1 MTEFQTYLTDKKID
15 ADKFEKDDPKIYA
28 EYETQFM
35 QLHPNSFTAQKLFM
49 INKIRRNYTL
59 DEKPETEIATKKPAA
74 KPKMMARP
82 KPKPK
87 TS

>member
-1 MTEFQTYLTDKKID
+1 MTEFQTYLADKKID
-15 ADKFEKDDPKIYA
+15 AEKFKKNEPEVYA

-35 QLHPNSFTAQKLFM
+35 QLHPNSFTAQKLFV

-59 DEKPETEIATKKPAA
+59 EEKPETETATKKPAA

-82 KPKPK
+82 RPKPK